1 MRRIVWISFLI
12 LSLAAILAACS
23 TKTPSTTTTTTST
36 PILTTPAVKMDQYQ
50 LAYRLLSAYPDYF
63 WCDPDYY
70 PIARE
75 GAEQANAIAEIA
87 SIQANTLE
95 FAAIL
100 AQLNLTPKTSYSD
113 SEKLTIYQEH
123 KKVTLAVSVTAV
135 DDAYNFTIRRGK
147 NQGKTIQGTISAFGV
162 IKVLKEDASFNTCP
176 ICLAKGTLIDT
187 PDGSVQVEDLHIG
200 QLVWTRDGEGKQVAE
215 PVLKVSR
222 TPVPADFQI
231 LKITL
236 DDGRTITASPG
247 HPTSEMKALSEYRV
261 GDTLDSGRILN
272 VQQLRYNNDATCDI
286 LPDGSSGLYWAN
298 NILLMTTLSQP

>member
-36 PILTTPAVKMDQYQ
+36 PILTTPPVKMDQYQ

-135 DDAYNFTIRRGK
+135 DDAYNFTIRTGK

-162 IKVLKEDASFNTCP
+162 IKVLKEDTSINTCP

-215 PVLKVSR
+215 PVLKVSW
-222 TPVPADFQI
+222 TPVPANFQI

-236 DDGRTITASPG
+236 DDGRTITASPS

-272 VQQLRYNNDATCDI
+272 IQQLRYNNDATYDI
-286 LPDGSSGLYWAN
+286 LPDGGGGLYWAN
-298 NILLMTTLSQP
+298 NVLFMSTLSKP